1 MSDELPPRIEDITV
15 DDIDFTDLEEEF
27 SVPEDTT
34 FDRYVVVDGAP
45 VAPES
50 KVPILTKV
58 LVKLLSGA
66 GPVVNFHMPLEDG
79 KTKGFCFVEYETS
92 QNVDKAIKT
101 LNGKK
106 LDVKHRL
113 FLNKLND
120 IEKYAGEGAVS
131 DEFTEPT
138 LPPFQETDYLKSWL
152 QDDAGRDQFL
162 LHRGDVV
169 GAFWNKK
176 KMAPEPVIEPRNGWT
191 EGFIRFSPKGQYVFS
206 LHPQGVQCW
215 GGADFKNLKRFSHPK
230 VRLIDFSPS
239 ERYLVTLSP
248 EPIILPPLDHPKRA
262 TFPFG
267 PESEGHKL
275 VIWDIAT
282 GLPVRTFALPPHL
295 EQRKEMVWPLVK
307 WSYDDR
313 YVARVGPN
321 ALAIYDTED
330 NFSLLDKKPVKID
343 DIVDFEWAPAGV
355 KFAATKQNDPLSHVL
370 AYWTPE
376 TSNQTARVAL
386 FEVPTKK
393 ILRTINLFQV
403 SDCKL
408 HWQDKAEY
416 LAVKVDR
423 HTKSK
428 KTLFT
433 NLEFFKLN
441 EKEIPVE
448 KIELKDR
455 VINFQ
460 WEPHGDRFI
469 AISKPEIIGANQ
481 TFIKNAVE
489 FYAPELAKGKAS
501 PLKKWV
507 CFHTLKDQVTNTIN
521 FAPKGRF
528 VTISFIGGSKG
539 FIEFYDLDYSG
550 EKREGENVDA
560 NVKLLATEDFGGMT
574 DLEWDPS
581 GRFVA
586 AWSSM
591 WSHKVENGYRLYNFA
606 GEVLREELIDNF
618 KAFVWRPRPES
629 LLTGGDK
636 KKVRKN
642 LREYSAQ
649 FDEFDL
655 MEASTSARDLILRR
669 RRLLEEWS
677 TFRTAIE
684 SNKDAYGIVE
694 SQHVDDDVEVIE
706 EIQEQVLE
714 ETEEVVQE

>member
-1 MSDELPPRIEDITV
+1 MTLEEPKIEDISV
-15 DDIDFTDLEEEF
+15 DDIDFSDLEEKYA
-27 SVPEDTT
+27 VPEDTT
-34 FDRYVVVDGAP
+34 FERFVVVDGCP
-45 VAPES
+45 VAPEA
-50 KVPILTKV
+50 KVPVLTKV
-58 LVKLLSGA
+58 LTKLLSQA
-66 GPVVNFHMPLEDG
+66 GTVVSFHMPLADG
-79 KTKGFCFVEYETS
+79 KTKGFCFVEYES
-92 QNVDKAIKT
+92 QQNVDKAIKA

-113 FLNKLND
+113 FLNRWND
-120 IEKYAGEGAVS
+120 VEKYAISGNIT
-131 DEFTEPT
+131 DEFVEPT

-152 QDDAGRDQFL
+152 QDEAGRDQFL
-162 LHRGDVV
+162 LHKNDTV

-176 KMAPEPVIEPRNGWT
+176 KHAPEPVIEPRVGWT
-191 EGFIRFSPKGQYVFS
+191 DGFIKFSPKGQYAFS
-206 LHPQGVQCW
+206 IHPQGIQCW
-215 GGADFKNLKRFSHPK
+215 GGKDFKNLKRFSHPK

-248 EPIILPPLDHPKRA
+248 DPIVLPPEDHPKRA
-262 TFPFG
+262 SFPFG

-275 VIWDIAT
+275 IIWDIAT
-282 GLPVRTFALPPHL
+282 GLPARTFALPPHL
-295 EQRKEMVWPLVK
+295 EKVKEMVWPLIK
-307 WSYDDR
+307 WSYDDK
-313 YVARVGPN
+313 YVARMGPN
-321 ALAIYDTED
+321 ALAIYDTAD

-355 KFAATKQNDPLSHVL
+355 KFASSKQNDPLAHVL

-376 TSNQTARVAL
+376 SGNQTARVAL

-393 ILRTINLFQV
+393 VLRTINLFQV

-428 KTLFT
+428 KTIFS

-460 WEPHGDRFI
+460 WEPNGDRFVV
-469 AISKPEIIGANQ
+469 ISKPEVVGANQ
-481 TFIKNAVE
+481 TFVKNNVE
-489 FYAPELAKGKAS
+489 FYAPEITKDKAS
-501 PLKKWV
+501 ALKKWI
-507 CFHTLKDQVTNTIN
+507 CFKTLADQTSNTLK

-528 VTISFIGGSKG
+528 LVVARIGGSKG
-539 FIEFYDLDYSG
+539 FLEFYDLDYSG
-550 EKREGENVDA
+550 EKSENESVAA
-560 NVKLLATEDFGGMT
+560 NVRLLASDEYGGMT
-574 DLEWDPS
+574 DVEWDPS

-586 AWSSM
+586 AWSSI
-591 WSHKVENGYRLYNFA
+591 WTHKIENGYRLFNFA
-606 GEVLREELIDNF
+606 GELLREELVDGF
-618 KAFVWRPRPES
+618 KDFIWRPRPAS

-649 FDEFDL
+649 FDETDL
-655 MEASTSARDLILRR
+655 MEDSSSARELILKR
-669 RRLLEEWS
+669 RRLLEEW
-677 TFRTAIE
+677 TAFRANVAAHKE
-684 SNKDAYGIVE
+684 QYGIVE
-694 SQHVDDDVEVIE
+694 VSHDNEDLEVIE
-706 EIQEQVLE
+706 EIKEEVLK
-714 ETEEVVQE
+714 ETEEIVE